1 MLSLF
6 KRTALEGAET
16 LINAALTKDPASK
29 QALTKLEGQVLSVE
43 STLPPLTIAIE
54 PTATGIQ
61 LHDNWDGNVAVTING
76 TLIAMAAIAVNA
88 KESISFSG
96 TGVNVSGNLDTL
108 HQLNKIMGDVD
119 IDWEGALAEI
129 IGDIPAHLIAKGIR
143 NSAVIRKD
151 IVTRASSGLVE
162 VAQEEF
168 NLTPSKNEFE
178 AMIPDIRQL
187 SADAD
192 RLAARVRRLYQKITP
207 SDPGALNS

>member
-29 QALTKLEGQVLSVE
+29 QALTKLEGQVFLVE
-43 STLPPLTIAIE
+43 STLPPLTVAIE

-61 LHDNWDGNVAVTING
+61 LHDNWDGNVTVTING

-129 IGDIPAHLIAKGIR
+129 IGDVPAHLIAKTVR
-143 NSAVIRKD
+143 NSVVIRQD
-151 IVTRASSGLVE
+151 IVTRASTGLVE

-178 AMIPDIRQL
+178 TIIPDIRQL
-187 SADAD
+187 SADSG
-192 RLAARVRRLYQKITP
+192 RLAARVNRLYHKITP

>member
-29 QALTKLEGQVLSVE
+29 QALTKLEGQVFLVE
-43 STLPPLTIAIE
+43 STLPPLTVAIE

-61 LHDNWDGNVAVTING
+61 LHDNWDGNVTVTING

>member
-29 QALTKLEGQVLSVE
+29 QALTKLEGQVLLVE

>member
-29 QALTKLEGQVLSVE
+29 QALIKLEGQVLLVE

>member
-29 QALTKLEGQVLSVE
+29 QALTKLEGQVLLVE

-61 LHDNWDGNVAVTING
+61 LHDNWDGNVTVTING

-187 SADAD
+187 SADAY
-192 RLAARVRRLYQKITP
+192 RLAARVKRLYQKVIP

>member
-16 LINAALTKDPASK
+16 LINAALTMDPASK
-29 QALTKLEGQVLSVE
+29 QALIKLEGQVLLVE

-61 LHDNWDGNVAVTING
+61 LHDNWDGNVTVTING

>member
-29 QALTKLEGQVLSVE
+29 QALTKLEGQVFLVE
-43 STLPPLTIAIE
+43 STLPPLTVAIE

-61 LHDNWDGNVAVTING
+61 LHDNWDGNVTVTING

-96 TGVNVSGNLDTL
+96 TGVNVSGNFDTL

-129 IGDIPAHLIAKGIR
+129 IGDVPAHLIAKGIR

-151 IVTRASSGLVE
+151 IVTRASTGVVE

-192 RLAARVRRLYQKITP
+192 RLAARVKRLYHKITS

>member
-29 QALTKLEGQVLSVE
+29 QALIKLEGQVLLVE

-61 LHDNWDGNVAVTING
+61 LHDNWDGNVTVTING

-192 RLAARVRRLYQKITP
+192 RLAARVRQLYQKITP

>member
-6 KRTALEGAET
+6 KRTALEGAEA

-29 QALTKLEGQVLSVE
+29 QALTKLEGQVFLVE

-61 LHDNWDGNVAVTING
+61 LHDNWDGNVTVTING

-187 SADAD
+187 SSDAD
-192 RLAARVRRLYQKITP
+192 RLAAKVKRLYQKITP

>member
-6 KRTALEGAET
+6 KRTALEGAEA

-29 QALTKLEGQVLSVE
+29 QALTKLEGQVFLVE

-61 LHDNWDGNVAVTING
+61 LHDNWDGNVTVTING

-108 HQLNKIMGDVD
+108 HQLNKIMEDVD

-129 IGDIPAHLIAKGIR
+129 IGDVPAHLIAKTVR
-143 NSAVIRKD
+143 NSVVIRQD
-151 IVTRASSGLVE
+151 IVTRASTGLVE

-178 AMIPDIRQL
+178 TIIPDIRQL

-192 RLAARVRRLYQKITP
+192 RLAARVKRLYQKITP

>member
-29 QALTKLEGQVLSVE
+29 QALTKLEGQVLLVE

-129 IGDIPAHLIAKGIR
+129 IGDIPAHLVAKGIR

-178 AMIPDIRQL
+178 AMIPGIRQL

>member
-29 QALTKLEGQVLSVE
+29 QALTKLEGQVLLVE

-178 AMIPDIRQL
+178 TIIPDIRQL

-192 RLAARVRRLYQKITP
+192 RLAARVKRLYQKITP

>member
-6 KRTALEGAET
+6 KRTALEGAEA

-29 QALTKLEGQVLSVE
+29 QALTKLEGQVFLVE

-129 IGDIPAHLIAKGIR
+129 IGDIPAHLVAKGIR

>member
-16 LINAALTKDPASK
+16 LINGALTKDPASK
-29 QALTKLEGQVLSVE
+29 QALTKLEGQVLLVE

-129 IGDIPAHLIAKGIR
+129 IGDIPAHLVAKGIR

>member
-29 QALTKLEGQVLSVE
+29 QALTKLEGQVLLVE

-129 IGDIPAHLIAKGIR
+129 IGDIPAHLVAKGIR

-178 AMIPDIRQL
+178 AIIPDIRQL

-192 RLAARVRRLYQKITP
+192 RLAARVKRLYQKITP

>member
-29 QALTKLEGQVLSVE
+29 QALIKLEGQVLLVE

-61 LHDNWDGNVAVTING
+61 LHDNWDGNVTVTING

>member
-6 KRTALEGAET
+6 KRTAPEGAET

-29 QALTKLEGQVLSVE
+29 QALTKLEGQVLLVE

-61 LHDNWDGNVAVTING
+61 LHDNWDGNVTVTING

>member
-16 LINAALTKDPASK
+16 LINGALTKDPASK
-29 QALTKLEGQVLSVE
+29 HALTKLAGQVLLVE

-54 PTATGIQ
+54 PAATGIQ

-207 SDPGALNS
+207 SDPGVLNS

>member
-29 QALTKLEGQVLSVE
+29 QALTKLEGQVLLVE

-129 IGDIPAHLIAKGIR
+129 IGDVPAHLIAKTVR
-143 NSAVIRKD
+143 NSVVIRQD
-151 IVTRASSGLVE
+151 IVTRASTGLVE

-178 AMIPDIRQL
+178 TIIPDIRQL

-192 RLAARVRRLYQKITP
+192 RLAARVKRLYHKITP

>member
-29 QALTKLEGQVLSVE
+29 QALTKLEGQVLLVE

-54 PTATGIQ
+54 PAATGIQ

-129 IGDIPAHLIAKGIR
+129 IGDIPGHLIAKGIR

>member
-29 QALTKLEGQVLSVE
+29 QALTKLEGQVFLVE
-43 STLPPLTIAIE
+43 STLPPLTVAIE

-61 LHDNWDGNVAVTING
+61 LHDNWDGNVTVTING

-108 HQLNKIMGDVD
+108 HQLNKIMEDVD

-129 IGDIPAHLIAKGIR
+129 IGDVPAHLIAKTVR
-143 NSAVIRKD
+143 NSVVIRQD
-151 IVTRASSGLVE
+151 IVTRASTGLVE

-178 AMIPDIRQL
+178 TIIPDIRQL

-192 RLAARVRRLYQKITP
+192 RLAARVKRLYHKITP

>member
-29 QALTKLEGQVLSVE
+29 QALTKLEGQVLLVE

-88 KESISFSG
+88 KESISFLG

>member
-29 QALTKLEGQVLSVE
+29 QALTKLEGQVLLVE

-143 NSAVIRKD
+143 NSAVIRQD
-151 IVTRASSGLVE
+151 IVTRASTGLVE

>member
-29 QALTKLEGQVLSVE
+29 QALTKLEGQVFLVE

-61 LHDNWDGNVAVTING
+61 LHDNWDGNVTVTING

-108 HQLNKIMGDVD
+108 HQLNKIMEDVD

-129 IGDIPAHLIAKGIR
+129 IGDVPAHLIAKTVR
-143 NSAVIRKD
+143 NSVVIRQD
-151 IVTRASSGLVE
+151 IVTRASTGLVE

-178 AMIPDIRQL
+178 TIIPDIRQL

-192 RLAARVRRLYQKITP
+192 RLAARVKRLYQKITP

>member
-29 QALTKLEGQVLSVE
+29 QALTKLEGQVLLVE
-43 STLPPLTIAIE
+43 SALPPLTIAIE

-178 AMIPDIRQL
+178 TIIPDIRQL

-192 RLAARVRRLYQKITP
+192 RLAARVKRLYQKITP

>member
-29 QALTKLEGQVLSVE
+29 QALTKLEGQVFLVE
-43 STLPPLTIAIE
+43 STLPPLTVAIE

-61 LHDNWDGNVAVTING
+61 LHDNWDGNVTVTING

-129 IGDIPAHLIAKGIR
+129 IGDVPAHLIAKTVR
-143 NSAVIRKD
+143 NSVVIRQD
-151 IVTRASSGLVE
+151 IVTRASTGLVE

-178 AMIPDIRQL
+178 TMIPDIRQL

-192 RLAARVRRLYQKITP
+192 RLAARVKRLYQKITP
-207 SDPGALNS
+207 SDPRALNS

>member
-29 QALTKLEGQVLSVE
+29 QALTKLEGQVFLVE
-43 STLPPLTIAIE
+43 STLPPLTVAIE

-61 LHDNWDGNVAVTING
+61 LHDNWDGNVTVTING

-129 IGDIPAHLIAKGIR
+129 IGDIPAHLIAKTVR
-143 NSAVIRKD
+143 NSVVIRQD
-151 IVTRASSGLVE
+151 IVTRASTGLVE

-178 AMIPDIRQL
+178 TIIPDIRQL

-192 RLAARVRRLYQKITP
+192 RLAARVKRLYQKITP

>member
-29 QALTKLEGQVLSVE
+29 QALTKLEGQVFLVE
-43 STLPPLTIAIE
+43 STLPPLTVAIE

-129 IGDIPAHLIAKGIR
+129 IGDVPAHLIAKTVR
-143 NSAVIRKD
+143 NSVVIRQD
-151 IVTRASSGLVE
+151 IVTRASTGLVE

-178 AMIPDIRQL
+178 TIIPDIRQL

-192 RLAARVRRLYQKITP
+192 RLAARVKRLYQKITP
-207 SDPGALNS
+207 SDPVALNS

>member
-29 QALTKLEGQVLSVE
+29 QALIKLEGQVLLVE

-61 LHDNWDGNVAVTING
+61 LHDNWDGNVTVTING

-129 IGDIPAHLIAKGIR
+129 IGDIPAHLVAKGIR

>member
-29 QALTKLEGQVLSVE
+29 QALTKLEGQVLLVE

-129 IGDIPAHLIAKGIR
+129 IGDIPAHLVAKGIR

-207 SDPGALNS
+207 SEIGRAHV

>member
-29 QALTKLEGQVLSVE
+29 QALTKLEGQVFLVE
-43 STLPPLTIAIE
+43 STLPPLTVAIE

-61 LHDNWDGNVAVTING
+61 LHDNWDGNVTVTING

-108 HQLNKIMGDVD
+108 HQLNKIVGDVD

-129 IGDIPAHLIAKGIR
+129 IGDVPAHLIAKTVR
-143 NSAVIRKD
+143 NSVVIRQD
-151 IVTRASSGLVE
+151 IVTRASTGLVE

-178 AMIPDIRQL
+178 TIIPDIRQL

-192 RLAARVRRLYQKITP
+192 RLAARVKRLYHKITP

>member
-29 QALTKLEGQVLSVE
+29 QALTKLEGQVLLVE

-178 AMIPDIRQL
+178 AIIPDIRQL

-192 RLAARVRRLYQKITP
+192 RLAARVKRLYQKITP

>member
-29 QALTKLEGQVLSVE
+29 QALTKLEGQVFLVE
-43 STLPPLTIAIE
+43 STLPPLTVAIE

>member
-16 LINAALTKDPASK
+16 QINAALTKDPASK
-29 QALTKLEGQVLSVE
+29 QALTKLEGQVLLVE

-187 SADAD
+187 SSDAD
-192 RLAARVRRLYQKITP
+192 RLAAKVKRLYQKITP

>member
-29 QALTKLEGQVLSVE
+29 QALNKLEGQVFLVE
-43 STLPPLTIAIE
+43 STLPPLTVAIE

-61 LHDNWDGNVAVTING
+61 LHDNWDGNVTVTING

-129 IGDIPAHLIAKGIR
+129 IGDVPAHLIAKTVR
-143 NSAVIRKD
+143 NSVVIRQD
-151 IVTRASSGLVE
+151 IVTRASTGLVE

-178 AMIPDIRQL
+178 TIIPDIRQL

-192 RLAARVRRLYQKITP
+192 RLAARVKRLYHKITP

>member
-1 MLSLF
+1 MLSLL

-29 QALTKLEGQVLSVE
+29 QALTKLEGQVLLVE

-192 RLAARVRRLYQKITP
+192 RLAARVRQLYQKITP

>member
-29 QALTKLEGQVLSVE
+29 QALNKLEGQVFLVE
-43 STLPPLTIAIE
+43 STLPPLTVAIE

-61 LHDNWDGNVAVTING
+61 LHDNWDGNVTVTING

-129 IGDIPAHLIAKGIR
+129 IGDVPAHLIAKTVR
-143 NSAVIRKD
+143 NSVVIRQD
-151 IVTRASSGLVE
+151 IVTRASTGLVE

-178 AMIPDIRQL
+178 TIIPDIRQL

-192 RLAARVRRLYQKITP
+192 RLAARVKRLYQKITP

>member
-29 QALTKLEGQVLSVE
+29 QALTKLEGQVFLVE
-43 STLPPLTIAIE
+43 STLPPLTVAIE

-61 LHDNWDGNVAVTING
+61 LHDNWDGNVTVTING

-129 IGDIPAHLIAKGIR
+129 IGDVPAHLIAKTVR
-143 NSAVIRKD
+143 NSVVIRQD
-151 IVTRASSGLVE
+151 IVTRASTGLVE

-178 AMIPDIRQL
+178 AIIPDIRQL

-192 RLAARVRRLYQKITP
+192 RLAARVKRLYHKITP

>member
-6 KRTALEGAET
+6 KRTALEGAEA

-29 QALTKLEGQVLSVE
+29 QALTKLEGQVFLVE

-61 LHDNWDGNVAVTING
+61 LHDNWDGNVTVTING

-192 RLAARVRRLYQKITP
+192 RLAARVRQLYQKITP